1 MWEIV
6 RSIQNFQKHNKG
18 RNKYV
23 TLNIKNVT
31 FCRFYSLKS
40 RGEKFVEL
48 EVVDFGG
55 EVTHPDG
62 VIPFSWHETRAI
74 VVQLKSDRLKL
85 MENIE

>member
-1 MWEIV
+1 
-6 RSIQNFQKHNKG
+6 
-18 RNKYV
+18 
-23 TLNIKNVT
+23 
-31 FCRFYSLKS
+31 LKS